1 MTDTD
6 FMLDLLNHRAMFHGA
21 CAYPDEDIG
30 EHAAHYAAKRLAL
43 DELAEELRA
52 SRASKNGYPM
62 TTRNLWFFT
71 LELGGCCRAF
81 LCATQAEADAKHQAF
96 LQTFYKDED
105 ARNFANCAVD
115 KITIQPRRTAS
126 AGVDGRYALVMTLKG
141 DFTVTIH
148 ETAQELEVAIANL
161 REEYGIELEHEGGL
175 FSYHAIL
182 IPQ

>member
-6 FMLDLLNHRAMFHGA
+6 FMLDLLNDRAIFHGA

-30 EHAAHYAAKRLAL
+30 ALAAHYAAKRLAL

-52 SRASKNGYPM
+52 ARADDKGYPM
-62 TTRNLWFFT
+62 APRTFWVFA
-71 LELGGCCRAF
+71 LEIGGCCRAF
-81 LCATQAEADAKHQAF
+81 LCATQAEADAKHQAY

-105 ARNFANCAVD
+105 VRVFANCAVD
-115 KITIQPRRTAS
+115 EITIQPRRTAS
-126 AGVDGRYALVMTLKG
+126 AGVDGRYALVMTLQG

-148 ETAQELEVAIANL
+148 ETAQELEVAIADL